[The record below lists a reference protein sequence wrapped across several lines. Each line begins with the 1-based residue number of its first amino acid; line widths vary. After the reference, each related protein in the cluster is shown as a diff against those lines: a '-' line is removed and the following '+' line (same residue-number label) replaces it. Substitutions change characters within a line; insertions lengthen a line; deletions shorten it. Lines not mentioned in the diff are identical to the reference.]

1 MMLQTQDKEKLLYE
15 KNWLKFKLKTINDLL
30 KNRQY
35 KDDSEFKELVNA
47 KNVTLV
53 RFYDLLRELLK

>member
-1 MMLQTQDKEKLLYE
+1 MFGPTLLYE

-30 KNRQY
+30 KNKQY
-35 KDDSEFKELVNA
+35 KDESEFNELVKA

-53 RFYDLLRELLK
+53 NIYNLLKDLLT